1 MDYEK
6 LYNELKI
13 QHENL
18 QTTFDTYKEN
28 TDKEKEDLSTKLTD
42 LQTKSN
48 EEIDKLKQANIDLFL
63 RIPKEPPTQPN
74 TTPTQEKT
82 ITCDDVIKELG
93 GL

>member
-13 QHENL
+13 DHQNL

-28 TDKEKEDLSTKLTD
+28 TDKEKTDLETKLTD

-63 RIPKEPPTQPN
+63 RIPKEPPS
-74 TTPTQEKT
+74 TTPPTQEEKIT
-82 ITCDDVIKELG
+82 TCDDVIKELG

>member
-13 QHENL
+13 EHQNL

-28 TDKEKEDLSTKLTD
+28 TDKEKTDLETKLTD

-63 RIPKEPPTQPN
+63 RIPKEPPQ
-74 TTPTQEKT
+74 TTSTTQEKT
-82 ITCDDVIKELG
+82 TTCDDVIKELG

>member
-13 QHENL
+13 EHQNL

-28 TDKEKEDLSTKLTD
+28 TDKEKTELETKLTD
-42 LQTKSN
+42 LQTKST

-63 RIPKEPPTQPN
+63 RIPKEPPQTN
-74 TTPTQEKT
+74 TTTTQEEKT
-82 ITCDDVIKELG
+82 TTCDDVIKELG

>member
-6 LYNELKI
+6 LYNELKV

-28 TDKEKEDLSTKLTD
+28 TDKEKEELSTKLTE
-42 LQTKSN
+42 LQTTSTQ
-48 EEIDKLKQANIDLFL
+48 EIDKLKQANIDLFL
-63 RIPKEPPTQPN
+63 RIPKEPPTQ
-74 TTPTQEKT
+74 TTPPTQEEKT
-82 ITCDDVIKELG
+82 TTCDDVIKELG

>member
-13 QHENL
+13 EHQNL

-28 TDKEKEDLSTKLTD
+28 TDKEKEELSTKLTE
-42 LQTKSN
+42 LQTTSTQ
-48 EEIDKLKQANIDLFL
+48 EIDKLKQANIDLFL
-63 RIPKEPPTQPN
+63 RIPKEPPTQ
-74 TTPTQEKT
+74 TTPPTQEKT
-82 ITCDDVIKELG
+82 TTCDDVIKELG

>member
-28 TDKEKEDLSTKLTD
+28 SDKEKEDLSTKLTD

-74 TTPTQEKT
+74 TTETQEKT

>member
-28 TDKEKEDLSTKLTD
+28 TDKEKTDLETKLTE
-42 LQTKSN
+42 LQTTSTR
-48 EEIDKLKQANIDLFL
+48 EIDKLKQANIDLFL
-63 RIPKEPPTQPN
+63 RIPKEPPQQK
-74 TTPTQEKT
+74 PTEPQEKT
-82 ITCDDVIKELG
+82 TTCDDVIKELG
-93 GL
+93 GI

>member
-6 LYNELKI
+6 LYNELKVK
-13 QHENL
+13 HENL

-28 TDKEKEDLSTKLTD
+28 TDKEKEDLNTKLTE
-42 LQTKSN
+42 LQTSSTQ
-48 EEIDKLKQANIDLFL
+48 EIDKLKQANIDLFL

-74 TTPTQEKT
+74 TPPTQEKT
-82 ITCDDVIKELG
+82 TTCDDVIKELG